1 MLTTHP
7 LPLLNWSSML
17 HWSSTGS
24 PPQLYYL
31 QHPPTLATS
40 RDVLWTLHATLAVNS
55 APHHGHLAP
64 RGFASNPG
72 VPSRSTL
79 IWPNPSPP
87 LPLFL
92 HRWLYHLPTPPPL
105 AGSIVITAVWG
116 IVPGSHSADS
126 TRLSRACTGPSTHLV
141 ERALPITS
149 TLLPPLIVSS
159 QPYS

>member
-7 LPLLNWSSML
+7 LPLLNWSSTL
-17 HWSSTGS
+17 HWSSS

-40 RDVLWTLHATLAVNS
+40 RDVLWTLRATLAVNS

-92 HRWLYHLPTPPPL
+92 HRWLYHLPTP
-105 AGSIVITAVWG
+105 
-116 IVPGSHSADS
+116 
-126 TRLSRACTGPSTHLV
+126 RLRQ
-141 ERALPITS
+141 ALP
-149 TLLPPLIVSS
+149 SS
-159 QPYS
+159 QLFGALSQVVIQPTLPDSHAPAPGPLPTSLNEPYRSRRHSFHL